1 MLHAISNPNEGCV
14 NCCVVVK
21 GLVESILIKLYGRCF
36 AFNQH
41 VRFTIN
47 IRDDITSFFLM
58 NRSKPAFNL
67 YMVRTVT
74 KEY

>member
-1 MLHAISNPNEGCV
+1 M
-14 NCCVVVK
+14 
-21 GLVESILIKLYGRCF
+21 
-36 AFNQH
+36 
-41 VRFTIN
+41 N

-67 YMVRTVT
+67 YMVGTVT